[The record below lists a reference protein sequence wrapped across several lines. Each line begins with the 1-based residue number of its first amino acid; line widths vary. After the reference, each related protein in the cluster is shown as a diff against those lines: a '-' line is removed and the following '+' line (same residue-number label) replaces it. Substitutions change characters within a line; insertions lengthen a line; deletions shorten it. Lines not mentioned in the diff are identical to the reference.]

1 MSIRWRQ
8 LFQALGDQVRTRGER
23 GADGKMKAV
32 RGSVRCRSED
42 RHCKTQDNDYKV
54 WVDGKW

>member
-1 MSIRWRQ
+1 M
-8 LFQALGDQVRTRGER
+8 FQALGDQVRTRGER